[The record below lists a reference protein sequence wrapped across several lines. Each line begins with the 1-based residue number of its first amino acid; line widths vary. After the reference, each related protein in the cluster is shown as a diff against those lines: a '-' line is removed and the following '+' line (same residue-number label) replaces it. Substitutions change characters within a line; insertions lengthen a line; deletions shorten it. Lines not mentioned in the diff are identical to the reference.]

1 MPVKTILLPLR
12 ESDMSEH
19 MLESG
24 MRAAE
29 QHGAHLDVLYVHP
42 KASDMVPFATMGLT
56 HSLREMVEKSASQAS
71 VDQAARL
78 EALFQRLRER
88 HGIAR
93 RPRRDYAGE
102 AGADWSEASGVRS
115 EEVAR
120 RGRLADLILTP
131 RPERTDPPPKTF
143 EAILRD
149 TGRPAMMV
157 PRGNAT
163 AAITGH
169 VVIGWNGSTE
179 AASALAAARPLLRA
193 ASGVTVLVS
202 TKRERIRPHGEDV
215 VDYLKCHGVPA
226 GCRVVAM
233 REGHVGQTIL
243 DECDALGAQLL
254 VVGAYSRT
262 RVQEMFLGGVTRY
275 LLREARLPV
284 LMVH

>member
-24 MRAAE
+24 MLAAQ
-29 QHGAHLDVLYVHP
+29 QHAAHLDVFYVHP
-42 KASDMVPFATMGLT
+42 KASDLMPYATMGLT
-56 HSLREMVEKSASQAS
+56 RGMREMVEQSAKQSS

-78 EALFQRLRER
+78 ESLFQKVRER
-88 HGIAR
+88 FGLAQ
-93 RPRRDYAGE
+93 RPRRDYTGE
-102 AGADWSEASGVRS
+102 ASADWSEASGVRS

-131 RPERTDPPPKTF
+131 RPERADPPPKTF

-149 TGRPAMMV
+149 TGRPAIMV
-157 PRGNAT
+157 PRGT
-163 AAITGH
+163 STGAITGH
-169 VVIGWNGSTE
+169 VAIGWNGSTE
-179 AASALAAARPLLRA
+179 AASALAASRALLRA
-193 ASGVTVLVS
+193 ASRVTVLVS
-202 TKRERIRPHGEDV
+202 TKRRNIRPNGDDV
-215 VDYLKCHGVPA
+215 VDYLHCHGVA
-226 GCRVVAM
+226 SEARVVEM
-233 REGHVGQTIL
+233 REGHVGETIL
-243 DECDALGAQLL
+243 AQCAELEAGLL

-262 RVQEMFLGGVTRY
+262 RVQEMFLGGVTRF

>member
-24 MRAAE
+24 MLAAL
-29 QHGAHLDVLYVHP
+29 QHDAQLDVFYVHP
-42 KASDMVPFATMGLT
+42 KASDIMPFATMGLT
-56 HSLREMVEKSASQAS
+56 RGMRDMVEQSAKQAS
-71 VDQAARL
+71 LDQA
-78 EALFQRLRER
+78 QRLQTLFHEVRER
-88 HGIAR
+88 HGLPQ

-102 AGADWSEASGVRS
+102 ASADWSEAPGVRS

-131 RPERTDPPPKTF
+131 RPERADPPPKTF
-143 EAILRD
+143 EAILRE
-149 TGRPAMMV
+149 TGRPAIMV
-157 PRGNAT
+157 PRGT
-163 AAITGH
+163 STGAITGH

-179 AASALAAARPLLRA
+179 AASALAASRALLRA
-193 ASGVTVLVS
+193 ASRVTVLVS
-202 TKRERIRPHGEDV
+202 TKRRNVRPHGDDV
-215 VDYLKCHGVPA
+215 VDYLHCHGVA
-226 GCRVVAM
+226 AESRVVDM
-233 REGHVGQTIL
+233 REGHVGETIL
-243 DECDALGAQLL
+243 AQCADLEAGLL

-275 LLREARLPV
+275 LLSEARLPV